1 MATNTLRNESGLA
14 AAWSAAVRWGQNL
27 WFASTTYLPMLL
39 VVVLAL
45 GTWWLARNTP
55 DATLPA
61 DAAPVTHE
69 PDYYMRN
76 FAVKNFDATGQLRNE
91 IAGTQGQHYPDTDI
105 LEIDQA
111 RIRSFKANQ
120 LTTAT
125 AKKAYSNADGSEVQL
140 VGDAVVV
147 REAGKD
153 AAGNAQPRLE
163 FRGEFLHAF
172 LRTEQVKS
180 HLPVTLKRGND
191 VFTADN
197 LQYDN
202 LGRVITLQGRVKG
215 TLSPSA
221 AP

>member
-1 MATNTLRNESGLA
+1 MTTSMPRSKSGLTA
-14 AAWSAAVRWGQNL
+14 TWLVAVRWWQNL

-39 VVVLAL
+39 IVILAL
-45 GTWWLARNTP
+45 GTWWLASNTP
-55 DATLPA
+55 G
-61 DAAPVTHE
+61 AAPFTEDQPVTHE

-76 FAVKNFDATGQLRNE
+76 FAVKNFDATGQLRSE
-91 IAGTQGQHYPDTDI
+91 IAGSQGQHYPDTDI
-105 LEIDQA
+105 LEISQA
-111 RIRSFKANQ
+111 RIRSYKANQ

-125 AKKAYSNADGSEVQL
+125 AKRAYSNADGSEVQL
-140 VGDAVVV
+140 VGDALVV

-180 HLPVTLKRGND
+180 HLPITLKRGND

-197 LQYDN
+197 LEYDN
-202 LGRVITLQGRVKG
+202 LGRVITLQGRVRG
-215 TLSPSA
+215 ILSPRA

>member
-1 MATNTLRNESGLA
+1 MSTASLRTESGLA
-14 AAWSAAVRWGQNL
+14 TLWSAAVRWGQNL

-39 VVVLAL
+39 IVVLAL

-55 DATLPA
+55 GAMAPA
-61 DAAPVTHE
+61 EVAPVTHE

-76 FAVKNFDATGQLRNE
+76 FAVKNFNVAGQLQSE
-91 IAGTQGQHYPDTDI
+91 IAGKQGQHYPDTDI
-105 LEIDQA
+105 LEVDQA
-111 RIRSFKANQ
+111 RIRSFKADQ

-125 AKKAYSNADGSEVQL
+125 AKKAYSNGDGSEVQL

-147 REAGKD
+147 REAGID

-197 LQYDN
+197 LLYDN
-202 LGRVITLQGRVKG
+202 LGRVVTLQGRVKG
-215 TLSPSA
+215 TLSPRA